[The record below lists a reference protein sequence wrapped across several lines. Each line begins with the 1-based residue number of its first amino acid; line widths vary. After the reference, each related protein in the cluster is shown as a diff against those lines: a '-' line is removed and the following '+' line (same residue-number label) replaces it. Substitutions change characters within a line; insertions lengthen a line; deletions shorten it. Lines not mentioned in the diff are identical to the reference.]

1 MQIVKLF
8 INMIYLIDSILKT
21 TTYGLLYQK
30 SLRPDVKQMRHSEKL
45 DLRGFEDVKQPKER
59 FIHDSASGEASF
71 APLQL
76 FSRR

>member
-1 MQIVKLF
+1 M
-8 INMIYLIDSILKT
+8 IDSIFKNDDLWFVVPEVVKT
-21 TTYGLLYQK
+21 
-30 SLRPDVKQMRHSEKL
+30 PDVKQMLHSEKL
-45 DLRGFEDVKQPKER
+45 DFTRFYECKNSQKER